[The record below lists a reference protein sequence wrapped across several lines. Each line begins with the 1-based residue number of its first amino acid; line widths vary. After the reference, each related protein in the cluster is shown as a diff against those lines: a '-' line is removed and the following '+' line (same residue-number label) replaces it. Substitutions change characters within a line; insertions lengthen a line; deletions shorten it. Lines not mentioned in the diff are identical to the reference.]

1 MSIDA
6 VRKLT
11 YGCGMIKKLH
21 QRETVEKSIARLNGL
36 PEKPKNALTAHEIVT
51 MMRDT
56 IAALRGRGY
65 SFDDIEKNLAE
76 DGINIK
82 KSTMMSALR
91 TRKKPSSRQKK
102 ENSK

>member
-1 MSIDA
+1 MSID
-6 VRKLT
+6 VVSKIT

-21 QRETVEKSIARLNGL
+21 SRETVEKSIARLSGL
-36 PEKPKNALTAHEIVT
+36 PEKQKNALTAQETVA

-65 SFDDIEKNLAE
+65 SFDEIEKHLAE
-76 DGINIK
+76 DGIDIK
-82 KSTMMSALR
+82 KSTMMGALR
-91 TRKKPSSRQKK
+91 TRKKPASRQKK